1 MLLFYW
7 LKITY
12 YSISVLLSNAV
23 MTSLSFLS
31 KKAWLMLC
39 LLLGVFPI
47 SAAFSQEIQVRDV
60 DVIYGNEVIR
70 GKHQIVFSSPPEVG
84 IVPAEKKKEFTLGP
98 NVIIGSKENS
108 RSYLEMSAIA
118 EREQEIYREVNRR
131 TEEAPF
137 TVLFTGNIPAEIQAK
152 RLQLMPEVGVFGDQL
167 DKLEKDQ
174 AANQKDQLKDDGFIP
189 ENIPGVQVFGTGEA
203 DAQNESSDE
212 AMLEKLIGG

>member
-1 MLLFYW
+1 MF
-7 LKITY
+7 LKE
-12 YSISVLLSNAV
+12 
-23 MTSLSFLS
+23 
-31 KKAWLMLC
+31 KAGLIFC
-39 LLLGVFPI
+39 LLIGV
-47 SAAFSQEIQVRDV
+47 SNLSSAFSQEIQIRDI

-84 IVPAEKKKEFTLGP
+84 IVPAEKKKEFALGP
-98 NVIIGSKENS
+98 NVIIGAKENS

-118 EREQEIYREVNRR
+118 EREHEIYSEVNRR

-203 DAQNESSDE
+203 DTQNDNSDE
-212 AMLEKLIGG
+212 AMLERLIGG

>member
-1 MLLFYW
+1 
-7 LKITY
+7 
-12 YSISVLLSNAV
+12 
-23 MTSLSFLS
+23 MTSLKFLS
-31 KKAWLMLC
+31 KKTGLMLC
-39 LLLGVFPI
+39 LLLGLLPI
-47 SAAFSQEIQVRDV
+47 SGAFSQEIQIRDV

-84 IVPAEKKKEFTLGP
+84 IVPAEKKKEFNLGP

-174 AANQKDQLKDDGFIP
+174 AAGQTDENKGDVYIP

-203 DAQNESSDE
+203 DSQGTDMEEKTDE
-212 AMLEKLIGG
+212 ALLEKLIGG